1 LGESSLEVVVTRFAG
16 IVALGVAASV
26 AACAPAYA
34 NGGDFFEELQST
46 WLGANAEQG
55 VPFFGFAKDRQ
66 GKSIQGVSVSATTP
80 SGSTFVVQ
88 TDNKGRYRFGG
99 FSKSVDAKRVE
110 ITCSKPG
117 FKLFARDKRVLRA
130 SVPVPIETNCVLVPD
145 AGARPAA

>member
-1 LGESSLEVVVTRFAG
+1 VTSVMWRAAVV
-16 IVALGVAASV
+16 GVAAAF
-26 AACAPAYA
+26 AASAPAYA

-46 WLGANAEQG
+46 WQGANAEQG

-66 GKSIQGVSVSATTP
+66 GKAIAGVSVSATTP
-80 SGSTFVVQ
+80 SGSTFVLQ

-110 ITCSKPG
+110 ITCSKTG
-117 FKLFARDKRVLRA
+117 YKLFARDKRILRS

-145 AGARPAA
+145 GSARPAT

>member
-1 LGESSLEVVVTRFAG
+1 MTAKMLKAVIIGLAAV
-16 IVALGVAASV
+16 IAASD
-26 AACAPAYA
+26 PARA

-46 WLGANAEQG
+46 WQGANAEQG

-66 GKSIQGVSVSATTP
+66 GKAIAGVSVSATTP

-110 ITCSKPG
+110 ITCNKAG
-117 FKLFARDKRVLRA
+117 YKLFARDKRVLRA
-130 SVPVPIETNCVLVPD
+130 SVPVPIETNCVLVPE
-145 AGARPAA
+145 AGAKPAA

>member
-1 LGESSLEVVVTRFAG
+1 VTTRMLKGTVLGLAA
-16 IVALGVAASV
+16 ALAAS
-26 AACAPAYA
+26 APAHA

-66 GKSIQGVSVSATTP
+66 GRVIPGVSVSATTP

-110 ITCSKPG
+110 ITCSKAG
-117 FKLFARDKRVLRA
+117 YRLFARDKRVLRS

-145 AGARPAA
+145 SGAKPAA